1 MPRSILISALVLLIA
16 GCSIGRTS
24 SVRPSPATTTSPAST
39 ASLACQD
46 AIASEDSPDSYLSV
60 VFNQV
65 ALPTSNAL
73 QANRSSEQDPS
84 ARLFAKIGLFI
95 ASGASFELIV
105 PAEWVGRLMIGWG
118 NPGIRATHLH
128 VSGCVANA
136 TRSDGLS
143 MPAATGSAPRP
154 AYHSLS
160 RPGVA
165 NSWSRSGSVWR
176 AQVKARHRRGRD
188 RTAQARRQLPTLR
201 WWT

>member
-1 MPRSILISALVLLIA
+1 MPRSVLISAVVLLIA
-16 GCSIGRTS
+16 GCSIGPTS
-24 SVRPSPATTTSPAST
+24 SARPSPRAATSPASSP
-39 ASLACQD
+39 SLACQD

-73 QANRSSEQDPS
+73 QANRSSEQDPR

-118 NPGIRATHLH
+118 NPGIRTTHLH
-128 VSGCVANA
+128 VRGALRA
-136 TRSDGLS
+136 QPRSDGLS

-160 RPGVA
+160 GPGEA
-165 NSWSRSGSVWR
+165 NSWSRSGSVRR

-188 RTAQARRQLPTLR
+188 RTAQARGQLPVLK
-201 WWT
+201 